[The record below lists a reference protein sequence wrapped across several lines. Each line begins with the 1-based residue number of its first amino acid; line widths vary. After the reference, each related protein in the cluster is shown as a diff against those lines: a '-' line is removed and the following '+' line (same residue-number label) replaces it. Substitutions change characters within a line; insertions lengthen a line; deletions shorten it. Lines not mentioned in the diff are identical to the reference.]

1 MDEELKN
8 DKCAHT
14 TDGIIHGVVPLE
26 DILVCFFFT
35 ISCLDI
41 FLIMDISW

>member
-14 TDGIIHGVVPLE
+14 TDGIIHGAVPLE
-26 DILVCFFFT
+26 DVLVWDFSVFCF
-35 ISCLDI
+35 DI
-41 FLIMDISW
+41 VLIVDISW